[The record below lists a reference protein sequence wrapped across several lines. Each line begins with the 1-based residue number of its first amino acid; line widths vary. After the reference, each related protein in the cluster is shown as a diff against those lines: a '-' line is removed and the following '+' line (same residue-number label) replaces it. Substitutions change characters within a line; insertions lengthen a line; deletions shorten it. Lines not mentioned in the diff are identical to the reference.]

1 MKGSSKSQK
10 LQIVVASTC
19 ETIENLTARIFR
31 SGAVGFCSERRW
43 RPGRRR
49 CEEVLRVMIPFIV
62 ILLLHFSCALQAMP
76 PRDALSRSARKSTTT
91 STRRLRS
98 CSPEAIAATQANDRT
113 SGVTPLYV
121 AQEYVVSEVRRLS
134 VLRRLL
140 RVGAWVDGRTADG
153 STTLMLAAYQGDT
166 DAVSLLLEWAPTRG
180 SGTTRARTR
189 SAPQWRAS
197 TPRLPTACGARPP
210 R

>member
-1 MKGSSKSQK
+1 M
-10 LQIVVASTC
+10 A
-19 ETIENLTARIFR
+19 
-31 SGAVGFCSERRW
+31 
-43 RPGRRR
+43 
-49 CEEVLRVMIPFIV
+49 RVMISFIV

-76 PRDALSRSARKSTTT
+76 PRDALSPLCQKIHDNKYKEIEE
-91 STRRLRS
+91 LL
-98 CSPEAIAATQANDRT
+98 AAGHSSDQANDRT

-166 DAVSLLLEWAPTRG
+166 DAVSLLLEWGAD
-180 SGTTRARTR
+180 
-189 SAPQWRAS
+189 
-197 TPRLPTACGARPP
+197 PRLRNDAGEDAVSAAMESQHTEIADRLRTAATAMTDMEAAAQQG
-210 R
+210 